1 MGRGHGAEDQGIAG
15 RLARIT
21 RRCGRPYL
29 VGAGVKKGAESI
41 PSIYRINDDC
51 KDFDLLPMI
60 ASMPTPQP
68 TLSRSIRWSIRA
80 VCFLASLMTAF
91 AETKEP
97 DYRFDGKISRPVLEN
112 YLARS
117 ATVASL
123 LHLAS
128 DDDLRMMEN
137 TGVKFA
143 GRAIWMWGSESR
155 IDSLVE
161 KAAPFVKRIHK
172 MDPDII
178 LQGAI
183 FEIVTTDV
191 DKIPIPAAV
200 FKEFGLKPEV
210 RNFRYKDMLYPFRRR
225 VDHWRKGA
233 SVPDMSRLE
242 TRMWFVYLG
251 KRWIDMGLEAIHF
264 GQVALMDDRDRDHV
278 HWRDM
283 MTRLRSYAK
292 KHARRHFILAD
303 AHVPSGGVVHN
314 GQLMFDLHSFPS
326 RPKSVKGKPH
336 QAILEKG
343 FSDSIYGRSK
353 GGRTPS
359 GWTCESLP
367 YIVEI
372 DNFGSSDHPGEYR
385 ASDRFHVWG
394 WDEIGWFIKQ
404 PEAYRNQWL
413 KYAYNWVRKTDPNG
427 FFQLPLRRFEHYS
440 ASMTSSK
447 GQRQEETIKAI
458 WAAKN

>member
-1 MGRGHGAEDQGIAG
+1 M
-15 RLARIT
+15 
-21 RRCGRPYL
+21 
-29 VGAGVKKGAESI
+29 GAGVKKGAESI

-60 ASMPTPQP
+60 ASMPTSQP

-404 PEAYRNQWL
+404 PETYRNQWL